1 MFYGKKNFEPKF
13 DFSPLAAARGQE
25 EECVVFSQY
34 TGNVVDIQLPLFPS
48 FLCINLLKKVFSKPG
63 EGKDKRR

>member
-1 MFYGKKNFEPKF
+1 MFYGKKSFEPKF

-25 EECVVFSQY
+25 EERVVFSQY
-34 TGNVVDIQLPLFPS
+34 TGNLVDIQPPFFPS
-48 FLCINLLKKVFSKPG
+48 VLCVNLLKNVSSKPG